1 MKRFMMLFGL
11 AILLA
16 AAPKALT
23 AQGGFVVI
31 ANEASGVQEL
41 SADDVSRM
49 FFKRTTQWPNGQVIV
64 PVDLPV
70 RARTRATFSQAV
82 HGKSVSAVTA
92 YWNRQIFSGRGVP
105 PVERSSEQEVVTF
118 VRSTPNAIG
127 YVSVGTSLGSG
138 VKEVRISN
146 K

>member
-11 AILLA
+11 AILLT

-31 ANEASGVQEL
+31 TNEASAVQEL

-49 FFKRTTQWPNGQVIV
+49 FFKRTTQWPNGETIV

-70 RARTRATFSQAV
+70 RARTRATGPVTPSPSLSSPRP
-82 HGKSVSAVTA
+82 KS
-92 YWNRQIFSGRGVP
+92 RI
-105 PVERSSEQEVVTF
+105 RSST
-118 VRSTPNAIG
+118 VRSVWLRARHGVAQTPGPSRCAR
-127 YVSVGTSLGSG
+127 VHS
-138 VKEVRISN
+138 
-146 K
+146 